1 MKLAEDLKKAVLQ
14 AAMQGKLTRQLKTD
28 SSVDDLLQK
37 IAKEKARL
45 IAEGKIKKEG
55 GESLPLAP
63 ERKRSSATPS
73 PRGTPPKTPD
83 NSPQVLEENS
93 ESSRQRTTNTRF
105 EPIPQEE
112 IPFEI
117 PENWR
122 WVRIGNC
129 LEVVM
134 GSSPESSSINS
145 KNEGI
150 EFHQGKIFFG
160 ENYLASSGVYTSKP
174 TKIVNEQFILL
185 CVRAPVGKVN
195 FLNRKICI
203 GRGLS
208 GVRGLGKINKDYLYY
223 LLKTYESYF
232 NKEATGTT
240 FKAIG
245 KDTILDT
252 IIPLPPIEEQQ
263 RIVEK
268 LNSILPLID
277 EYGKEEDELVAL
289 SQNFP
294 EDIKKSVLQSAMQ
307 GKLTRQQQT
316 DSSVDD
322 LLKKIAEE
330 KARLIAEGK
339 IKKDTTK
346 AGASGRALAE
356 ITQEEIPF
364 EIPENWR
371 WCRLGEIG
379 NTITG
384 STPSKNHPEYFGNYI
399 DFLSP
404 GDIQN
409 SMITYGNKGLSEKG
423 YKLARPTP
431 AGTIIQVCIGGSI
444 GKCAIVDREVTF
456 NQQINSIT
464 PIKANVNFIYAVLSS
479 EYFHKKI
486 TRNATGT
493 ATPIINKSSWEKLPI
508 PLPPIEEQ
516 QRIVEKLNQ
525 ILPIIDSMAVYGTK
539 KKAGRPKQ
547 EEALSFIRT
556 FLQAKKQAQPKTAA
570 PEILELKTKAK
581 QELPAAVQKYAGLM
595 GVTYNR
601 ITIRH
606 QKTRWGSCTKTGN
619 LNFNCLIM
627 KMPDQVRDYVIIHE
641 LAHRKELNHS
651 SKYWTIVAEYCPWY
665 KQAKQWLKDNG
676 QKLMERQVFQK

>member
-14 AAMQGKLTRQLKTD
+14 AAMQGKLTQQLQTD
-28 SSVDDLLQK
+28 SSVDELLKK
-37 IAKEKARL
+37 IAEEKETL
-45 IAEGKIKKEG
+45 IKEGKIKKDTTKSG
-55 GESLPLAP
+55 ASGRALA
-63 ERKRSSATPS
+63 EIT
-73 PRGTPPKTPD
+73 
-83 NSPQVLEENS
+83 E
-93 ESSRQRTTNTRF
+93 
-105 EPIPQEE
+105 EE

-122 WVRIGNC
+122 WVHFSDVMDIRDGTHDSPRFFDSGIPMITSKNLKNGIIDFSNIKYVTKEVAEQINLRSNVDTGDILFAMIGSIGNP
-129 LEVVM
+129 V
-134 GSSPESSSINS
+134 
-145 KNEGI
+145 
-150 EFHQGKIFFG
+150 
-160 ENYLASSGVYTSKP
+160 
-174 TKIVNEQFILL
+174 IVNKDREFVIKNMALFKNFAKK
-185 CVRAPVGKVN
+185 CIKIEYVYN
-195 FLNRKICI
+195 FLILQQVFLRSIASGGVQSFIALNVFRKM
-203 GRGLS
+203 L
-208 GVRGLGKINKDYLYY
+208 
-223 LLKTYESYF
+223 F
-232 NKEATGTT
+232 
-240 FKAIG
+240 
-245 KDTILDT
+245 
-252 IIPLPPIEEQQ
+252 PLPPIEEQQ

-294 EDIKKSVLQSAMQ
+294 EEIKKSVLQAAMQ
-307 GKLTRQQQT
+307 GKLTQQLQT
-316 DSSVDD
+316 DSSVDE

-330 KARLIAEGK
+330 KETLIKEGK

-346 AGASGRALAE
+346 SGASGRALAE

-516 QRIVEKLNQ
+516 QRIVEKLNS
-525 ILPIIDSMAVYGTK
+525 ILPLIDSMAVYGTK

-556 FLQAKKQAQPKTAA
+556 FLQAKKTAQPKTAA

-581 QELPAAVQKYAGLM
+581 QELPAAVKKYAGLM

-651 SKYWTIVAEYCPWY
+651 SKYWAIVAEYCPWY

-676 QKLMERQVFQK
+676 QELMER